1 MITQSAAIVDPLSIR
16 VMVVD
21 DSAVVRGLISRH
33 LEAEPGIAVVA
44 TAAHGEL
51 ALAQLARTAIDLVV
65 LDIEMPVMDGLTTL
79 QEIMVRHPGV
89 RVIMASTLTR
99 RNAEISFKA
108 LNLGASDYVAKPE
121 SGLGSAEEFKRE
133 LVSKIKAFGRRRAS
147 AAPSAAPPAP
157 TFLPPPAAAPRPVRG
172 KTTALAIG
180 ASTGGPPALLKLFE
194 SLRGAVQQPI
204 LLTQHM
210 PATFTALLAEQL
222 SRAGDRPCAEARD
235 GEPILG
241 GHCYVA
247 PGGWHMVVD
256 RQGALPILRLNQE
269 PPESFCRPAVDPML
283 RTAAQVFGSGLLA
296 TVLTGMGHDGAKGC
310 EAVARAGG
318 RFIVQDEATSVVW
331 GMPGA
336 AAATGLAESI
346 LPLND
351 IGPWIRR
358 ATGAAA

>member
-1 MITQSAAIVDPLSIR
+1 MISSSAAIAELPSIR

-133 LVSKIKAFGRRRAS
+133 LVAKIKAVVRRRA
-147 AAPSAAPPAP
+147 AVPPSAAPPRP
-157 TFLPPPAAAPRPVRG
+157 TPVSPSWAGIVMSPRVAGIWWWTGRGPCRSCGSTRSRPRVSADPRSIRCCVPRPRSS
-172 KTTALAIG
+172 A
-180 ASTGGPPALLKLFE
+180 PA
-194 SLRGAVQQPI
+194 
-204 LLTQHM
+204 
-210 PATFTALLAEQL
+210 
-222 SRAGDRPCAEARD
+222 C
-235 GEPILG
+235 
-241 GHCYVA
+241 
-247 PGGWHMVVD
+247 W
-256 RQGALPILRLNQE
+256 
-269 PPESFCRPAVDPML
+269 
-283 RTAAQVFGSGLLA
+283 
-296 TVLTGMGHDGAKGC
+296 
-310 EAVARAGG
+310 
-318 RFIVQDEATSVVW
+318 
-331 GMPGA
+331 
-336 AAATGLAESI
+336 
-346 LPLND
+346 
-351 IGPWIRR
+351 RR
-358 ATGAAA
+358 C

>member
-1 MITQSAAIVDPLSIR
+1 MISSSAAIAELPSIR

-133 LVSKIKAFGRRRAS
+133 LVAKIKAVVRRRA
-147 AAPSAAPPAP
+147 AVPPSAAPPRP
-157 TFLPPPAAAPRPVRG
+157 TPVPPVGPRPVRG

-283 RTAAQVFGSGLLA
+283 RTAAQVFGTGLLA
-296 TVLTGMGHDGAKGC
+296 TMLTGMGHDGAKGC
-310 EAVARAGG
+310 EAGG
-318 RFIVQDEATSVVW
+318 RFIVQDEASSVVW

-358 ATGAAA
+358 ATGTAA

>member
-1 MITQSAAIVDPLSIR
+1 MIYPSAAPMEPAPIR
-16 VMVVD
+16 VLVVD
-21 DSAVVRGLISRH
+21 DSAVVRGLISRL
-33 LEAEPGIAVVA
+33 LEADPGITVVA

-51 ALAQLARTAIDLVV
+51 ALSQLARTDIDIVV

-79 QEIMVRHPGV
+79 KEIMIRHAGV

-108 LNLGASDYVAKPE
+108 LSLGASDYVAKPE
-121 SGLGSAEEFKRE
+121 SGLAGAEEFKRE
-133 LVSKIKAFGRRRAS
+133 LVSKIKVFGRRRAS
-147 AAPSAAPPAP
+147 TSMPEAPQ
-157 TFLPPPAAAPRPVRG
+157 TTLPPKALSASRPLRG
-172 KTTALAIG
+172 KTTVLAIG

-194 SLRGAVQQPI
+194 ALRGAVQQPI

-241 GHCYVA
+241 GRCYVA

-256 RQGALPILRLNQE
+256 RQGALPVLRLNQE

-283 RTAAQVFGSGLLA
+283 RTAAHVFGTGLLA
-296 TVLTGMGHDGAKGC
+296 TVLTGMGSDGARGC

-318 RFIVQDEATSVVW
+318 RFIVQDEASSVVW

-346 LPLND
+346 LPLSE
-351 IGPWIRR
+351 IGPWLRR
-358 ATGAAA
+358 AAGVAA